1 MDSLRIHGGL
11 PLTGRITVSGAK
23 NAALPLMAAG
33 LATSGTLTLANV
45 PRLVDTASMEA
56 LLANHGLDVVRDDLT
71 LRIGGAASNLD
82 APYDLVRKM
91 RASVLVLGPLLGRY
105 GEARVSLPGGCAIG
119 TRPVDL
125 HIRAMQALGAV
136 VELADGYIQAR
147 APGGLTGGRVVFPNV
162 SVGATE
168 NAMIAASLAKGT
180 SELVNVAREPEIVDL
195 AVCLNAMGARITGH
209 GSDTIRIEGVDSLG
223 DATHRVIPDRIE
235 AGTWAIAAA
244 ITGGDLLIEGAYQR
258 HLDALVDMLV
268 ETGASVDA
276 VDDGLH
282 VVANGRPQS
291 VDITTDP
298 FPGFPTDLQAQFM
311 ALMCVAEGSSRI
323 SETVFENRFMHVP
336 ELARMGADI
345 QVDGGIALVRGQ
357 PSLTSAPV
365 MATDLRASVS
375 LVLAALATDGVSEVS
390 RIYHLDRGYS
400 DLETKLGS
408 CGARLERI
416 RGGHD

>member
-1 MDSLRIHGGL
+1 MDSLRIHGGV

-33 LATSGTLTLANV
+33 LATSGTLTLENV

-390 RIYHLDRGYS
+390 RIYHLDRGDS

>member
-1 MDSLRIHGGL
+1 MDSLRIHGGV

-33 LATSGTLTLANV
+33 LATSGTLTLENV

-71 LRIGGAASNLD
+71 LRIGGTASNLD

>member
-1 MDSLRIHGGL
+1 MDSLRIHGGV

-33 LATSGTLTLANV
+33 LATSGTLTLENV

-209 GSDTIRIEGVDSLG
+209 GSDTIQIEGVDSLG